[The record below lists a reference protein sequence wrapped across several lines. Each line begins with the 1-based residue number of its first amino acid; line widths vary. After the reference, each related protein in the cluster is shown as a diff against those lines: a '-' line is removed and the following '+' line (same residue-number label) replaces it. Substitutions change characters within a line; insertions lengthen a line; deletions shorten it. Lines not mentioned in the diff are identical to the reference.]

1 MFTKNIQ
8 YDKMIKMDFERKI
21 IMRVNVNIKV
31 EESVKNQSEKIFSE
45 MGLDMTTAVNLFL
58 LATIREKKIPFEITT
73 IVEEIEEQKY
83 EGFLIKKLRN
93 AEEQEKLGMMR
104 KFDNFKDEIDKNFE
118 KKFK

>member
-58 LATIREKKIPFEITT
+58 LVTIREKKIPFEITT